1 MARAVRPVSGLDRVA
16 IVGGVRTPFA
26 KRNTALRHL
35 SARDLGILTVRELME
50 RTALDPA
57 ALDAV
62 VYGQVIPDISA
73 PNIAR
78 EVVLGLD
85 LPRSVDAF
93 SVSRAC
99 ATSTQAFAT
108 GAMMVQTGQA
118 DVLVVGGADSMSEVP
133 ITVSRPLA
141 DALMEA
147 STAKKPLDKL
157 KSFTHLSAKDLLP
170 QPPAIAERST
180 GLTMGESAEK
190 MAKENGISREA
201 QDEFAHRSHTH
212 AAVGYEKGLLDDEV
226 FKVYVPPEFHAY
238 GRDNLIRFDSDL
250 EKYASLK
257 PAFDEKWGTVTPGNS
272 SPLTD
277 GASAL
282 LIMRESVARSLG
294 YRPWALLKSFAF
306 AALDPSEQLL
316 MGPAYASPRAL
327 DAAGVQVSDLTLV
340 DFHEAFA
347 AQILSNL
354 QAFGSRTF
362 AEEKLGRSKA
372 LGEIPMDEF
381 NIYGGSIAVGHPFAA
396 TGARQLI
403 TVSRELDRRGGGLA
417 LVAQCAAGGLGA
429 AVVLER

>member
-1 MARAVRPVSGLDRVA
+1 MVRAVRPVGHLDRVA
-16 IVGGVRTPFA
+16 IVGGLRTPFA
-26 KRNTALRHL
+26 KRGTAYRHL
-35 SARDLGILTVRELME
+35 AARDLATLAVRELLE
-50 RTALDPA
+50 RTALPPKE
-57 ALDAV
+57 LDAV
-62 VYGQVIPDISA
+62 VFGQVIPDVTA

-85 LPRSVDAF
+85 LPRAVDAH

-108 GAMMVQTGQA
+108 GAMMIQTGQA
-118 DVLVVGGADSMSEVP
+118 DVIVVGGADSMSDVP
-133 ITVSRPLA
+133 ITVSRPMA
-141 DALMEA
+141 DALIEA
-147 STAKKPLDKL
+147 STAKKPFDKL

-180 GLTMGESAEK
+180 GLSMGESAEK
-190 MAKENGISREA
+190 MAKENAISRES

-212 AAVGYEKGLLDDEV
+212 AAVAYEKGVLDEEV
-226 FKVYVPPEFHAY
+226 FKVYVPPEHHAY
-238 GRDNLIRFDSDL
+238 ARDNLVRFDSTL
-250 EKYASLK
+250 EKYQGLK
-257 PAFDEKWGTVTPGNS
+257 PVFDKKWGTVTAANS

-277 GASAL
+277 GASAM

-327 DAAGVQVSDLTLV
+327 DAAGVAVADLTLV

-354 QAFGSRTF
+354 QAFSSRVF
-362 AEEKLGRSKA
+362 AEEKLGRSRA
-372 LGEIPMDEF
+372 LGEIPMDDF
-381 NIYGGSIAVGHPFAA
+381 NIYGGSIAIGHPFAA

-403 TVSRELDRRGGGLA
+403 TASRELDRRGGGVA
-417 LVAQCAAGGLGA
+417 LIAQCAAGGLGA